1 MQANKPSRKTGR
13 RAAGKQVINQTRHE
27 AHCTVCAHPERAEI
41 EQAFVNWV
49 SPVRIASQFTVSSDA
64 VYRHRPPA
72 VRTDLLCMPKPPDA
86 LFSTRQV
93 QLANRIPSAAEV
105 VEPHLGILAR

>member
-49 SPVRIASQFTVSSDA
+49 SPVRIASQFTVSYGCG
-64 VYRHRPPA
+64 VP
-72 VRTDLLCMPKPPDA
+72 
-86 LFSTRQV
+86 
-93 QLANRIPSAAEV
+93 PSAASRKDGSPLHAQTALRAV
-105 VEPHLGILAR
+105 LN